1 METVISLTKHDCL
14 DADKQFCARIGLPK
28 AFYSDNLMTF
38 IGSRGRIEFQKLMKS
53 KEFRE
58 NYTTF
63 TNDNSVSWYTIPPRA
78 PHFGGLWEA
87 AVK

>member
-1 METVISLTKHDCL
+1 METLISLTKDDCL

-28 AFYSDNLMTF
+28 AFYSDSLMTF
-38 IGSRGRIEFQKLMKS
+38 IDSRCKVDFQKLMMS

-58 NYTTF
+58 TYTTF
-63 TNDNSVSWYTIPPRA
+63 TNDNSVLWYTIPPRA